1 MEDKNPTSPSE
12 NSPQKDSN
20 QRTMD
25 GGVYSS
31 QSIKVTA
38 DPSAIYSFCL
48 NPANIGVLL
57 TELLTVVKTSDR
69 TYSFVWKKNR
79 NENGVNWKLEFTEK
93 EPAKFMAWKAVSES
107 NVQFSGRLE
116 FIPQGDHRGTIV
128 RCRLQ
133 FASVDESR
141 HPEDILT
148 RALVNLRDL
157 MEGHTTFH

>member
-1 MEDKNPTSPSE
+1 MEDKNIQTPSA
-12 NSPQKDSN
+12 DSQPN
-20 QRTMD
+20 ETQSLADR
-25 GGVYSS
+25 GVYSS
-31 QSIKVTA
+31 QSIRVSA

-57 TELLTVVKTSDR
+57 SELLTVVKTSDR
-69 TYSFVWKKNR
+69 TYSFVWKETR
-79 NENGVNWKLEFTEK
+79 NEKAINWKLEFTDR
-93 EPAKFMAWKAVSES
+93 EPARFLAWKAISET
-107 NVQFSGRLE
+107 NIQFTGRLE
-116 FIPQGDHRGTIV
+116 FIPQGDHQGTIV

-133 FASVDESR
+133 FEAVEENR